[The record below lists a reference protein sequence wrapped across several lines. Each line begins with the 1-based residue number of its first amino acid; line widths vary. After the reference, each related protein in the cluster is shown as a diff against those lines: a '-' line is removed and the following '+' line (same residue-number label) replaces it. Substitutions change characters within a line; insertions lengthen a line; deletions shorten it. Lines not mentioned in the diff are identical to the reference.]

1 MNIFSTIKK
10 FGKCTL
16 LTLAVYISIFTI
28 FSNST
33 WSQALTPRL
42 YESEIRAVIP
52 ILKAEIAEYGQLEKT
67 IKMERDARLALINDI
82 KSGKIDPLNWLKQ
95 HSKNIIVPPGVIYEP
110 ACSRAAS
117 IAGWQMIMQEGEPEI
132 VNTPPVQPTAI
143 FTFRK
148 EVPAINKNA
157 LIKRSNNLDIS
168 GESMYNI
175 NDPSYKEMR
184 SILEKSRSFYSKEG
198 FSADYNQSGNAV
210 IFYPHDA
217 EGEISGVVFDL
228 YWKAFDPNFP
238 DVRKNCMSLPI
249 GPTIEIEA
257 GDKLMAKVF
266 KPVETKVGI
275 DDDNIKRNLQK
286 ASITEDRYGEIKAAL
301 IVARANSENPEEQEP
316 PPLDITPTT
325 PEEKQAAQEYE
336 KTVQIMKEEIRV
348 KKNNI
353 QLYKKYKSELDPI
366 LDILQKYMGGQ

>member
-1 MNIFSTIKK
+1 MNIFSTLKK
-10 FGKCTL
+10 YGKCIFLSLSILFFVTCL
-16 LTLAVYISIFTI
+16 LHDFVYAQDLIPKLS
-28 FSNST
+28 
-33 WSQALTPRL
+33 
-42 YESEIRAVIP
+42 ESEIRLVIP
-52 ILKAEIAEYGQLEKT
+52 ILKAEIAGYGQLEKA
-67 IKMERDARLALINDI
+67 IEMEQDARLALIDDI
-82 KSGKIDPLNWLKQ
+82 KSGKIDPLAWLKQ
-95 HSKNIIVPPGVIYEP
+95 RSKYVIVPPGVIYEP
-110 ACSRAAS
+110 ACSRAVS
-117 IAGWQMIMQEGEPEI
+117 IAGWEMIMQEGEPEI

-143 FTFRK
+143 FTFGK
-148 EVPAINKNA
+148 KIPAINKNA
-157 LIKRSNNLDIS
+157 LVNRSKNLDIS
-168 GESMYNI
+168 GESIYNI

-184 SILEKSRSFYSKEG
+184 SILEKSRSFYSKEE

-257 GDKLMAKVF
+257 GDKLMEKVF
-266 KPVETKVGI
+266 KQLPKIST
-275 DDDNIKRNLQK
+275 DDDNIKKALQK
-286 ASITEDRYGEIKAAL
+286 AGITEDRYGEIKAAL

-336 KTVQIMKEEIRV
+336 KTVQMMKEEIRT

-353 QLYKKYKSELDPI
+353 QLYKKYKSDLDPT
-366 LDILQKYMGGQ
+366 LDIFQKYMGGQ